1 MEVWL
6 HVERSLTRYSAAITK
21 NVKDLKVELYLQF
34 GYGMMEHCR
43 FLIRQWGQGTV
54 ILSPRDLSAEQLQ
67 RLGRDVN
74 ALGGS
79 VLIDPQVYSP
89 LDTNHDRLIAQSFWP
104 ESGGCPSGAELHK
117 CIEQLIILN
126 LEAGAKKLILPG
138 LVAKKIDDDW
148 LAFQREVIE
157 EMQRCNMHGLS
168 PMLTVALSHDAL
180 RNDEQVQT
188 LLDAMR
194 SWDVPSIYLV
204 CEHPNGDY
212 LVNDVGWLANCADV
226 IAGTRISGKEVV
238 VGYCN
243 HQMLIFACTG
253 ATAIASG
260 TWMNVRSFNEN
271 KFKLVDD
278 EEIKQRATWYYAPH
292 LLSEYKISFLDL
304 ARKTG
309 KLEILKTP
317 DAFDSNYATELFTA
331 PQPSLAGFT
340 EQQAFRHY
348 LHCIRY
354 QARNSTLDTF
364 DGTVDYHAQ
373 ILDDAET
380 QLNILHEA
388 AIRGQKRDFL
398 ECIDINRGALAYI
411 KQTRGPVL
419 RRKWDQLSK

>member
-1 MEVWL
+1 MDVWL
-6 HVERSLTRYSAAITK
+6 HVERNLSRYSATLTS

-43 FLIRQWGQGTV
+43 FLVRQWGQGTV
-54 ILSPRDLSAEQLQ
+54 ILSPRDLSSEQLQ
-67 RLGRDVN
+67 RLGKDVRG
-74 ALGGS
+74 LGGN

-89 LDTNHDRLIAQSFWP
+89 GDTNHDRLIAQSFWP
-104 ESGGCPSGAELHK
+104 ESGGCPTGAELHR
-117 CIEQLIILN
+117 CIEELIDLN
-126 LEAGAKKLILPG
+126 IKAGARKLILPG
-138 LVAKKIDDDW
+138 LVAKRVDDDW
-148 LAFQREVIE
+148 LAFQQEVIE
-157 EMQRCNMHGLS
+157 EMQRCDLRGMS
-168 PMLTVALSHDAL
+168 PMLTIALSHDAL
-180 RNDEQVQT
+180 RNDEQIQT

-194 SWDVPSIYLV
+194 KWDVPAIYLV

-212 LVNDVGWLANCADV
+212 LVTDVGWLANCADV
-226 IAGTRISGKEVV
+226 IAGTRILGKEVV

-271 KFKLVDD
+271 KFKLQDD

-309 KLEILKTP
+309 NLDMLRTP
-317 DAFDSNYATELFTA
+317 NDFGSSHAEELFTA

-354 QARNSTLDTF
+354 QAGHSIIGSFDETIDLHARQLDIAEVHLNSL
-364 DGTVDYHAQ
+364 HA
-373 ILDDAET
+373 AG
-380 QLNILHEA
+380 
-388 AIRGQKRDFL
+388 IRGQKRDFL
-398 ECIDINRGALAYI
+398 ECIDVNRGALAYI

-419 RRKWDQLSK
+419 RRKWSSLI